1 MSLGKMLARKVVTAG
16 PKDSLA
22 QAAKL
27 MEQNNVGAIVVT
39 ERNRPVGI
47 VTDRD
52 LALAALVRGF
62 SADDHIQTVM
72 AYPVAT
78 IREDEGILSATQQM
92 MELGVRRLPVVNK
105 LEHLVGIVTLD
116 DLLLLLSRE
125 LHNMS
130 EGIWAEVSAR

>member
-1 MSLGKMLARKVVTAG
+1 MSLGTMLKRKVITAG
-16 PKDSLA
+16 PQDSLA

-27 MEQNNVGAIVVT
+27 MEQNNVGAIVIT

-52 LALAALVRGF
+52 LALAVLVRGF

-92 MELGVRRLPVVNK
+92 MQLCVRRLPVVNK
-105 LEHLVGIVTLD
+105 LENLVGIVTLD

-125 LHNMS
+125 LHNIS
-130 EGIWAEVSAR
+130 EGVRTEISAQ